1 MDHSRP
7 AELAVGPAA
16 ARAARPAAPRAD
28 RQLDVL
34 RRAVELT
41 AVAEAVTGPVTGPV
55 TGGRPVPW
63 PREALE
69 RSDERG
75 AGAGT
80 EPFDEYTARFAP
92 G

>member
-1 MDHSRP
+1 M
-7 AELAVGPAA
+7 
-16 ARAARPAAPRAD
+16 
-28 RQLDVL
+28 
-34 RRAVELT
+34 ELT
-41 AVAEAVTGPVTGPV
+41 AVAEAVTGPV